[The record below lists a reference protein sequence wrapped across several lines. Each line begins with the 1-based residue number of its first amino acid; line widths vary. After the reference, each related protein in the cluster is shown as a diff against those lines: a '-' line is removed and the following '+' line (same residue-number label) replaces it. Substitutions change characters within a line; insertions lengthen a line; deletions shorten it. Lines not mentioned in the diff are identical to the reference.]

1 MSALKKRQHYVWRHY
16 LRPWADNESIWT
28 YFKEKD
34 KIIKPG
40 LMGVAQ
46 EKYFYGLED
55 FTDEEIAFLKN
66 FVEKTSPP
74 VLKSLNSDFLALFTS
89 TSLLKRQLAANTNP
103 KVDRELIAFEIKKLE
118 ANSMEDAHCIMEHFG
133 FKLIQC
139 RSLEDLKVLSID
151 DNLYEAIMFLWV
163 QYFRTKAMRKS
174 ALKSFNGDKFE
185 GLADK
190 SWNIISF
197 VMATTLARNI
207 SLDKNL
213 RFLFIENNTA
223 IPFITG
229 DQPVFNILKD
239 QLNEEG
245 EVVELE
251 LYYPLTSNCAISL
264 HFRTEQIGIFEVKIA
279 TEHYIN
285 YLNEKAF
292 ENADYYVFA
301 NNKEILESIKK
312 KNN

>member
-1 MSALKKRQHYVWRHY
+1 MSDLKKRQHYVWRNY

-28 YFKEKD
+28 YFKEQD
-34 KIIKPG
+34 KIVKPG

-66 FVEKTSPP
+66 FVDTTSPA
-74 VLKSLNSDFLALFTS
+74 VLKPLNSDFLTLFTS

-103 KVDRELIAFEIKKLE
+103 KVNRELIASEIKKLE
-118 ANSMEDAHCIMEHFG
+118 ANSMEDAHCIMENLG
-133 FKLIQC
+133 SKIIQC
-139 RSLEDLKVLSID
+139 RGLEELKELSID
-151 DNLYEAIMFLWV
+151 DNLYDAIMFLCV
-163 QYFRTKAMRKS
+163 QYFRTKSMRKS

-197 VMATTLARNI
+197 VMATTLARSI
-207 SLDKNL
+207 SIDNKL
-213 RFLFIENNTA
+213 RFIFIENSTT

-229 DQPVFNILKD
+229 DQPVFNILNDK
-239 QLNEEG
+239 LNENG
-245 EVVELE
+245 EVTELE
-251 LYYPLTSNCAISL
+251 LYYPLTPKCAISI
-264 HFRTEQIGIFEVKIA
+264 HFRQEQVEKYEGKKADENYV
-279 TEHYIN
+279 N
-285 YLNEKAF
+285 YLNKKVV

-301 NNKEILESIKK
+301 DNEEILKQYSTI
-312 KNN
+312 